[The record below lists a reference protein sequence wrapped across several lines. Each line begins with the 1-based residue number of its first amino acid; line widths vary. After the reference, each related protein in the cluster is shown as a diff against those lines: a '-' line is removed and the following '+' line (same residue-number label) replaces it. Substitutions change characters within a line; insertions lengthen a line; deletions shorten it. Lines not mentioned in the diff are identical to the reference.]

1 VDYYPQPRPVMYGTS
16 DTEAAVQTQTAP
28 VRTGPPRYPPAP
40 PLAGEAPD
48 PFNRP
53 RPTFAPGVDMRTVPP
68 GILSVLYAVAS
79 AFSLFQVVLGKT
91 AFDNPAVGE
100 IVLLGE
106 VVIGIAVIACLR
118 WLGGREY
125 LLAWGLVILHVLVGM
140 ALAQWQS
147 PALWVACALLLYLMR
162 PSVRRRY
169 MRMGQSEIR
178 DDLARYR
185 SGHPRRARRTP
196 HHPFQQISRSEPQ
209 YWHIRW

>member
-1 VDYYPQPRPVMYGTS
+1 MDYYPQPRPVLYGTS
-16 DTEAAVQTQTAP
+16 DTEVAVQTQTAP

-40 PLAGEAPD
+40 PTTEEAPD

-53 RPTFAPGVDMRTVPP
+53 PPAAVSYADTRAVPP
-68 GILSVLYAVAS
+68 GILSILYAVAS
-79 AFSLFQVVLGKT
+79 AFSLLQFVLGKMP
-91 AFDNPAVGE
+91 FDNPVVGE

-106 VVIGIAVIACLR
+106 VVIGIVVIACLR

-125 LLAWGLVILHVLVGM
+125 LLAWGLVILHVSVGV

-169 MRMGQSEIR
+169 MRMAQSEIR
-178 DDLARYR
+178 DDVTRYR
-185 SGHPRRARRTP
+185 SGPPRRHRRSA
-196 HHPFQQISRSEPQ
+196 HHSFKQVSRVEPQ
-209 YWHIRW
+209 DWHIRW